1 MTESKAEMQKRM
13 GTKVPLWLIVFSM
26 IIAMVF
32 VSPYEYSWS
41 LFTGPLATVFG
52 VTSTGYLISTTFS
65 IYIVVQALT
74 MFFSG
79 RFLDKRRHL
88 TPYFVVIAGVLTSA
102 GWLLSSLTSKS
113 TGIYYLYVMYGIGSL
128 GPGIVY
134 GVGISTAL
142 KWFHGK
148 TRGLAVGL
156 IDLGFGAG
164 SFGVSPLVKYIIT
177 VNNYHAAFFYVG
189 LLMLVIIPFGFLVR
203 YPPADF
209 VPYGKTAAQA
219 EVVRKRVKKSGLED
233 NPRQMVSR
241 WQFWSIYLGFFFVAG
256 AYLGIVGKL
265 PSIGLTVTGVAV
277 AGFLAVYLFPLMNGI
292 GRFVSGVVS
301 DFLGRRESMLLFF
314 GIAGIGLLVLWDL
327 KTLDGFIIAIMVIA
341 FCSGPLFTL
350 WPSMVGDY
358 FGEVKSGGNYG
369 LVYTAKAV
377 AGLFAGYG
385 FAVYYTDY
393 GVHSSLLLTG
403 VMMIIAAIIG
413 FSTVVPK
420 VKQVMAAKKAETQSS

>member
-1 MTESKAEMQKRM
+1 MTETENQKRM

-41 LFTGPLATVFG
+41 LFTAPLGKLFG
-52 VTSTGYLISTTFS
+52 ISATGYLISTTFS
-65 IYIVVQALT
+65 IYIIVQSLT

-79 RFLDKRRHL
+79 RYLDRRRHL
-88 TPYFVVIAGVLTSA
+88 TPYFVVLAGVLTSL
-102 GWLLSSLTSKS
+102 GWILSSFTSKS
-113 TGIYYLYVMYGIGSL
+113 TGLYYLYVVYGIGSL

-164 SFGVSPLVKYIIT
+164 AFGVSPLVMYIIK
-177 VNNYHAAFFYVG
+177 NYNFHAAFLYVG
-189 LLMLVIIPFGFLVR
+189 LLMLVIIPFGMLVR
-203 YPPADF
+203 YPPDGY
-209 VPYGKTAAQA
+209 VPAGKTEAEA

-241 WQFWSIYLGFFFVAG
+241 WQFWAIYIGFFFVAG

-277 AGFLAVYLFPLMNGI
+277 AGYIAVYVFPLSNGL
-292 GRFVSGVVS
+292 GRLVSGIVS

-314 GIAGIGLLVLWDL
+314 GIAGIGLLALFSMKSSATFVLV
-327 KTLDGFIIAIMVIA
+327 IIIIA

-358 FGEVKSGGNYG
+358 FGEKKSGANYG

-385 FAVYYTDY
+385 FAVYYTAY
-393 GVHSSLLLTG
+393 GVHNSLLLTG
-403 VMMIIAAIIG
+403 AMMIIAALIG
-413 FSTVVPK
+413 FSIVVPK
-420 VKQVMAAKKAETQSS
+420 VKQHLKAASQTPPSN

>member
-1 MTESKAEMQKRM
+1 MTEETEKQKQM
-13 GTKVPLWLIVFSM
+13 GTRIPLWLIVFSM

-41 LFTGPLATVFG
+41 LFTAPLGKLFGISATG
-52 VTSTGYLISTTFS
+52 DLISTTFS

-79 RFLDKRRHL
+79 RYLDKRRHL
-88 TPYFVVIAGVLTSA
+88 TPYFVVIAGILTSL
-102 GWLLSSLTSKS
+102 GWILSSFTSKS
-113 TGIYYLYVMYGIGSL
+113 TGLYYLYVVYGIGSL

-177 VNNYHAAFFYVG
+177 SYNFHAAFLYVG
-189 LLMLVIIPFGFLVR
+189 ILMLVIVPFGTLVR
-203 YPPADF
+203 YPPPNY
-209 VPYGKTAAQA
+209 VPPGKTEAQA

-241 WQFWSIYLGFFFVAG
+241 WQFWAIYIGFFFVAG

-265 PSIGLTVTGVAV
+265 PSIGATVTGVAV
-277 AGFLAVYLFPLMNGI
+277 AGFIAVYVFPLSNGI
-292 GRFVSGVVS
+292 GRFV
-301 DFLGRRESMLLFF
+301 
-314 GIAGIGLLVLWDL
+314 WDYPQ
-327 KTLDGFIIAIMVIA
+327 A
-341 FCSGPLFTL
+341 
-350 WPSMVGDY
+350 
-358 FGEVKSGGNYG
+358 
-369 LVYTAKAV
+369 
-377 AGLFAGYG
+377 
-385 FAVYYTDY
+385 
-393 GVHSSLLLTG
+393 HSS
-403 VMMIIAAIIG
+403 
-413 FSTVVPK
+413 
-420 VKQVMAAKKAETQSS
+420 

>member
-1 MTESKAEMQKRM
+1 MTEETEKQKQM
-13 GTKVPLWLIVFSM
+13 GTRIPLWLIVFSM

-41 LFTGPLATVFG
+41 LFTAPLGKLFG
-52 VTSTGYLISTTFS
+52 ISATGYMISTTFS

-79 RFLDKRRHL
+79 RYLDKRRHL
-88 TPYFVVIAGVLTSA
+88 TPYFVVIAGVLTSL
-102 GWLLSSLTSKS
+102 GWILSSFTSKA
-113 TGIYYLYVMYGIGSL
+113 TGLYYLYVVYGIGSL

-177 VNNYHAAFFYVG
+177 SYNFHAAFLYVG
-189 LLMLVIIPFGFLVR
+189 IMMLIIVPFGMLVR
-203 YPPADF
+203 YPPPNY
-209 VPYGKTAAQA
+209 VPPGKTEAEA

-241 WQFWSIYLGFFFVAG
+241 WQFWAIYIGFFFVAG

-265 PSIGLTVTGVAV
+265 PSIGATVTGVAV
-277 AGFLAVYLFPLMNGI
+277 AGFIAVYVFPLSNGI

-301 DFLGRRESMLLFF
+301 DFIGRRESMLLFF
-314 GIAGIGLLVLWDL
+314 GIAGIGLLALFSM
-327 KTLDGFIIAIMVIA
+327 KSETGFVAMIILIA

-350 WPSMVGDY
+350 WPAMVGDY
-358 FGEVKSGGNYG
+358 FGEQKSGGNYG

-393 GVHSSLLLTG
+393 GVHNSLLLTG
-403 VMMIIAAIIG
+403 AMMIIAALIG
-413 FSTVVPK
+413 FSIVVPK
-420 VKQVMAAKKAETQSS
+420 VKQHMNAAKTTAPGNQ